1 MKLMISAEDKK
12 ALRDFHYTLEFSG
25 KAVLASVVLVSLAVL
40 ASRAYSSK
48 NKKGCCLHKIVQK

>member
-25 KAVLASVVLVSLAVL
+25 KTVLASIVLVSLAVL
-40 ASRAYSSK
+40 ASAYSSK

>member
-25 KAVLASVVLVSLAVL
+25 KTVLASVVLVSLAVI
-40 ASRAYSSK
+40 ASRACSFKDKK
-48 NKKGCCLHKIVQK
+48 NYCWHKK